1 MKPIWTAAIVAV
13 LLGGLVAVL
22 VARSLWTNI
31 TVVSPHEGTLHE
43 FTATSLDGKDI
54 KLSEYKGQVA
64 LVVNTASRC
73 GLTPQYKGLEAL
85 YDKYKDRKFVVLGFP
100 SNNFG
105 NQEPGTNEQI
115 AEFCEVNYGVSFPM
129 FSKIDVNG
137 PNRHPIYKWLVS
149 NTDNKD
155 IEWNFGKFLIDREG
169 KIVKRFGPRV
179 NPDDP
184 ELIRALEAALD
195 TN

>member
-1 MKPIWTAAIVAV
+1 M
-13 LLGGLVAVL
+13 
-22 VARSLWTNI
+22 
-31 TVVSPHEGTLHE
+31 SPHEGTLHE

-137 PNRHPIYKWLVS
+137 PTATRSTNGSSATPTTKTS
-149 NTDNKD
+149 NGTSASSSLTAKAKSSS
-155 IEWNFGKFLIDREG
+155 GSA
-169 KIVKRFGPRV
+169 PAST
-179 NPDDP
+179 PTTP
-184 ELIRALEAALD
+184 S
-195 TN
+195 